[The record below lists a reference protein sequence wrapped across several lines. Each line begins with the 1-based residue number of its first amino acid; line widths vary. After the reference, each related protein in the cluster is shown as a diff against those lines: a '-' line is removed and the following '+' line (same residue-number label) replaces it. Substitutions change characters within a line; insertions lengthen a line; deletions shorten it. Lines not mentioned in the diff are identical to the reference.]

1 MQRNQL
7 ADAGIGLG
15 ETLGQVV
22 ALHGPTGNADQGRRL
37 VLNELRLRALDLHD
51 DPALEVLDLRGC
63 GRQHYLHLQ
72 LDRLPHLREIYLP
85 CLAEGAI
92 LHLFNLDVPA
102 SLTVHGR
109 VREIDA
115 DWQKGTL
122 RLTHRQRSWE
132 GVQLLGHD
140 AKPDDLVDPP
150 LAFPLNVV
158 LSSELLQAATM
169 DGALCLSGQGEWMD
183 GFQPLRMGQRLWIV
197 PSWHQPPDP
206 DAVNLH
212 LDPGLAF
219 GTGTHPTTA
228 LCLEWLDGL
237 SLTGEL
243 DERAVLD
250 IGCGSGILAIAAL
263 KLGAGQAIGTDIDPQ
278 ALQAS
283 RDNAA
288 RNAIADEDLRLCYPE
303 ELAESGTATTFPVV
317 IANILAGPLI
327 DMAATVAGH
336 VAPAGRLVLS
346 GILESQAGEVLEAY
360 REQGLVM
367 DEPEIREG
375 WVRLSGQRPI

>member
-1 MQRNQL
+1 MPWLQL
-7 ADAGIGLG
+7 KARIAPEQAELLEELLMEEGATAITLQDA
-15 ETLGQVV
+15 
-22 ALHGPTGNADQGRRL
+22 
-37 VLNELRLRALDLHD
+37 HD
-51 DPALEVLDLRGC
+51 DPVFEPERGTTPLWDETVLTGL
-63 GRQHYLHLQ
+63 Y
-72 LDRLPHLREIYLP
+72 
-85 CLAEGAI
+85 
-92 LHLFNLDVPA
+92 
-102 SLTVHGR
+102 
-109 VREIDA
+109 
-115 DWQKGTL
+115 
-122 RLTHRQRSWE
+122 
-132 GVQLLGHD
+132 
-140 AKPDDLVDPP
+140 DDLEGLTAMLER
-150 LAFPLNVV
+150 LAAAWAQAMPGEPCPEIEH
-158 LSSELLQAATM
+158 ELLA
-169 DGALCLSGQGEWMD
+169 DRDWEREWMD
-183 GFQPLRMGQRLWIV
+183 DFQPLRMGQRLWIV
-197 PSWHQPPDP
+197 PSWHEPPDP
-206 DAVNLH
+206 NAVNLH

-237 SLTGEL
+237 ALTGEL
-243 DERAVLD
+243 NERAVLD

-263 KLGAGQAIGTDIDPQ
+263 KLGARQAIGTDIDPQ

-303 ELAESGTATTFPVV
+303 ELAEAGTATTFPVV

-367 DEPEIREG
+367 NEPEIREG
-375 WVRLSGQRPI
+375 WVRLSGRRPA